1 MLAINYNIFKEF
13 GNLNMDKEQSY
24 FVEDFGHSFQ
34 TLSVHFKQSLDDL
47 AKQFS
52 GKNLS
57 EQISSTIDTIFNKN
71 EPIGLTQMQK
81 TTVANQNNID
91 GLINNRSLETM
102 NKSIKE
108 DIAVSNSV
116 INNRSLD
123 TLKEQKYDMAE
134 SISAS
139 LAATQHKL

>member
-1 MLAINYNIFKEF
+1 MNLLDYHKCKKPPNIFIGVSNHGAAKS
-13 GNLNMDKEQSY
+13 NRRYK
-24 FVEDFGHSFQ
+24 
-34 TLSVHFKQSLDDL
+34 KQNTYS
-47 AKQFS
+47 
-52 GKNLS
+52 
-57 EQISSTIDTIFNKN
+57 I
-71 EPIGLTQMQK
+71 TQMQK

-123 TLKEQKYDMAE
+123 ALKEQKYDMAE